1 MSGYQDIIRMQ
12 RLIKECDELG
22 FMMAY
27 SKYGSSQA
35 LGDVVAL
42 KPKDADAV
50 PIYTRDAEIF
60 TGTLEQLEV
69 WLRGVS
75 WAREYDR
82 MLRVSNDKKRV
93 RKEQDYRNQRLMD
106 QLAEQENKEDIA

>member
-12 RLIKECDELG
+12 RLIKKCDELG
-22 FMMAY
+22 FMMAF

-42 KPKDADAV
+42 KPKDADALPV
-50 PIYTRDAEIF
+50 YARDAEIF

-69 WLRGVS
+69 WLNGIN
-75 WAREYDR
+75 WARDYDR
-82 MLRVSNDKKRV
+82 MLKVSNDKKRE
-93 RKEQDYRNQRLMD
+93 RKEQDVRNQRLV
-106 QLAEQENKEDIA
+106 DILRDEKVDGEVT